1 MIRQDFFKRHLLFS
15 LVIILLGCVV
25 ASSATLRTR
34 KTAPVIVTL
43 PLQDTIIIIRANTFS
58 LQKDNDSSDLLIVE
72 GNVLAKQGTSIFRA
86 DKAIKNNRL
95 NTFEA
100 WGRVHITDADT
111 THIYADHLKYFGTT
125 QVAHL
130 DCNVKLT
137 DGRVILTTPSLK
149 YDMTTNIGIYNK
161 GGKVVN
167 EKTVITSTEGEYYRD
182 LQDVF
187 FKKNVL
193 VKDPAYEITTDSL
206 QYNTGTRIATFLTQ
220 THIVDSARRTIDT
233 KEGYY
238 NLNTNQA
245 EFRQRPFINDDNK
258 FTLNAD
264 VVYLDDNIA
273 RAEGNAVAVDSTRG
287 TIIIANLIFQNR
299 LNEAVLATQKPV
311 MIVKQDSDSLYVAA
325 DTLFSAKLS
334 DLFEEQV
341 VTPAELPDTDAP
353 TVEKDD
359 SLSVPAITPTVMEQI
374 AAVAPA
380 ADSVNMPVINEMDS
394 SIVDDA
400 KANILTQELADSTE
414 KATTLL
420 QADTVIPQRALPAQN
435 VNTPSKD
442 VNKVA
447 VKKDAATISTT
458 FEKPKTTVNDSTD
471 RYFEAF
477 HNVRIYSDSMQAVS
491 DSLFYSFKDSI
502 FRLYKDP
509 VVWGKESQITGDT
522 ILLHTK
528 NKKPHWME
536 AFKNGFIVSYVGSE
550 AYNQVKSSRIDAYF
564 VDGSLDSVRAKGLAE
579 SIYYIQDDDSA
590 FSAVNHST
598 GDIIDSYFNEKQ
610 LHKVVFRGN
619 VKGTIYPIQQKKPGE
634 MKLEGF
640 IWKEALRPKTKFE
653 LFE

>member
-1 MIRQDFFKRHLLFS
+1 
-15 LVIILLGCVV
+15 
-25 ASSATLRTR
+25 
-34 KTAPVIVTL
+34 
-43 PLQDTIIIIRANTFS
+43 
-58 LQKDNDSSDLLIVE
+58 
-72 GNVLAKQGTSIFRA
+72 
-86 DKAIKNNRL
+86 
-95 NTFEA
+95 
-100 WGRVHITDADT
+100 
-111 THIYADHLKYFGTT
+111 
-125 QVAHL
+125 
-130 DCNVKLT
+130 
-137 DGRVILTTPSLK
+137 
-149 YDMTTNIGIYNK
+149 
-161 GGKVVN
+161 
-167 EKTVITSTEGEYYRD
+167 
-182 LQDVF
+182 
-187 FKKNVL
+187 
-193 VKDPAYEITTDSL
+193 
-206 QYNTGTRIATFLTQ
+206 
-220 THIVDSARRTIDT
+220 
-233 KEGYY
+233 
-238 NLNTNQA
+238 
-245 EFRQRPFINDDNK
+245 K

-414 KATTLL
+414 IATTLL
-420 QADTVIPQRALPAQN
+420 QADTVIPQRVLPAQN

-471 RYFEAF
+471 RSFEAF
-477 HNVRIYSDSMQAVS
+477 HNVRIYCDSMQAVS

-522 ILLHTK
+522 ILLHRK

-564 VDGSLDSVRAKGLAE
+564 VDGSLDSVRAKGSAE
-579 SIYYIQDDDSA
+579 SIYYIQD
-590 FSAVNHST
+590 
-598 GDIIDSYFNEKQ
+598 
-610 LHKVVFRGN
+610 
-619 VKGTIYPIQQKKPGE
+619 
-634 MKLEGF
+634 
-640 IWKEALRPKTKFE
+640 
-653 LFE
+653 